1 MDIIAIYSE
10 MNYLELLPDDVMK
23 IINRKV
29 QDAHIIKRRIERKQ
43 NRKINREQKRIGEH
57 KRYLYEQFARLYNK
71 YIEYQQN
78 KEYSQRVDE
87 HYEFTQR
94 LYKNIREKYGITLL
108 HSEECIGDDEPYI
121 IATLCIDGKIQ
132 NIKFK

>member
-10 MNYLELLPDDVMK
+10 MNYLELLPNDVIK

-57 KRYLYEQFARLYNK
+57 KRYISEKFAMLYQK
-71 YIEYQQN
+71 YIIDKNN
-78 KEYSQRVDE
+78 KEYSKRVDE
-87 HYEFTQR
+87 QYEYIQR
-94 LYKNIREKYGITLL
+94 LYMDIHIKYGEMLL
-108 HSEECIGDDEPYI
+108 HSEQCIGCDEPYI

>member
-1 MDIIAIYSE
+1 
-10 MNYLELLPDDVMK
+10 MK
-23 IINRKV
+23 IINREV
-29 QDAHIIKRRIERKQ
+29 QNAHIIKMRTEKKQ
-43 NRKINREQKRIGEH
+43 NRKMNRDQKRIAER
-57 KRYLYEQFARLYNK
+57 KRHLYEQFARLYNK
-71 YIEYQQN
+71 YIVYQQN

-94 LYKNIREKYGITLL
+94 LYKNIREKYGTMLL
-108 HSEECIGDDEPYI
+108 HTEECIGGDEPYI

>member
-10 MNYLELLPDDVMK
+10 MNYLELLPNDIMK

-43 NRKINREQKRIGEH
+43 NRIMNRDQKRIAEH
-57 KRYLYEQFARLYNK
+57 KKHLYEQFARLYNK
-71 YIEYQQN
+71 YIVYQQN
-78 KEYSQRVDE
+78 KKHSLKIDE
-87 HYEFTQR
+87 HYKFTQR
-94 LYKNIREKYGITLL
+94 LYKNIREKYGTMLL
-108 HSEECIGDDEPYI
+108 HTEQCIGCDEPYI

-132 NIKFK
+132 NIIFK

>member
-1 MDIIAIYSE
+1 
-10 MNYLELLPDDVMK
+10 MNYLELLPNDVMK

-71 YIEYQQN
+71 YIIDKKNE
-78 KEYSQRVDE
+78 EYSKRVDDQ
-87 HYEFTQR
+87 YEYTQR
-94 LYKNIREKYGITLL
+94 LYNDIREKYGEMILYT
-108 HSEECIGDDEPYI
+108 ETFIGGDEAYI
-121 IATLCIDGKIQ
+121 IVTLYIYGKIQ
-132 NIKFK
+132 KMKFK